1 MQGPLGWR
9 EKEGKAGGEGSGL
22 WDLCPWGLRTGSGR
36 WQCSGEG
43 EEGLALDMPVQGG
56 REARSRGEEGDCGS
70 RREEAGWMRWSQTRC
85 FSTGGCYS
93 SCLCLAQSVSRTR
106 PTPASGPQFP
116 QVYVGWKIPK
126 GASRFGD
133 SLSLI
138 QVDGSTDLSLLLGSE
153 PAMVAGPS

>member
-1 MQGPLGWR
+1 MCFTQGR
-9 EKEGKAGGEGSGL
+9 GS
-22 WDLCPWGLRTGSGR
+22 
-36 WQCSGEG
+36 
-43 EEGLALDMPVQGG
+43 LDKVEPDQVLFN
-56 REARSRGEEGDCGS
+56 R
-70 RREEAGWMRWSQTRC
+70 
-85 FSTGGCYS
+85 GCYS
-93 SCLCLAQSVSRTR
+93 DCLSLAQSVSRTW

-138 QVDGSTDLSLLLGSE
+138 QVDGSMDLSLLLGSE